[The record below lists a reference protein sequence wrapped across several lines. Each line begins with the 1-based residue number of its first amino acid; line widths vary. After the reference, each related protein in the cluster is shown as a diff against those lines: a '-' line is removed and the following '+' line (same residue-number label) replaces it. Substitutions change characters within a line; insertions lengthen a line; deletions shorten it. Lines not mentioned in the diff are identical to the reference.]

1 MSSHS
6 SDPGTRP
13 PITAPLS
20 IRAGGLRADLCIQ
33 GAVFDC
39 DGLLMDS
46 EDTWLRMLSSWL
58 SEHGRTP
65 EEAERFHGFASADT
79 AERLGELTGL
89 PAQSTLQEI
98 NARYSEMLSDGVELM
113 PGARRLL
120 TELAASVP
128 TAVASNGLRRDV
140 RTMLDSAGLL
150 RSPGAVCT
158 VEDVAAGKPAPDL
171 YLEACERLGVDPAA
185 TAAFEDSP
193 AGAQAAAAA
202 GLIVIGVNQ
211 DPHLELP
218 CRYRISSLEEVL
230 LPTAEPEAPIDDQ
243 EHHD

>member
-1 MSSHS
+1 MAAHAQQLAQRA
-6 SDPGTRP
+6 RP
-13 PITAPLS
+13 
-20 IRAGGLRADLCIQ
+20 
-33 GAVFDC
+33 
-39 DGLLMDS
+39 
-46 EDTWLRMLSSWL
+46 
-58 SEHGRTP
+58 HP

-150 RSPGAVCT
+150 RSPGRSARWRT
-158 VEDVAAGKPAPDL
+158 S
-171 YLEACERLGVDPAA
+171 R
-185 TAAFEDSP
+185 
-193 AGAQAAAAA
+193 
-202 GLIVIGVNQ
+202 
-211 DPHLELP
+211 
-218 CRYRISSLEEVL
+218 
-230 LPTAEPEAPIDDQ
+230 
-243 EHHD
+243 